1 MLFWTIF
8 NGVLFVIN
16 ISSAINAINNNNIN
30 SFIFYLLLICIN
42 ISAIYYCIKTERYIN
57 E

>member
-8 NGVLFVIN
+8 NSILFVIN
-16 ISSAINAINNNNIN
+16 ISSAINAINNNNIKA
-30 SFIFYLLLICIN
+30 FIFYLLLVCIN
-42 ISAIYYCIKTERYIN
+42 ISAIYICIKTERYIN

>member
-8 NGVLFVIN
+8 NGTLFVIN
-16 ISSAINAINNNNIN
+16 ISSAINAINNNIKA
-30 SFIFYLLLICIN
+30 FIFYLLLICIN
-42 ISAIYYCIKTERYIN
+42 ISAIYFCIKTERYIN